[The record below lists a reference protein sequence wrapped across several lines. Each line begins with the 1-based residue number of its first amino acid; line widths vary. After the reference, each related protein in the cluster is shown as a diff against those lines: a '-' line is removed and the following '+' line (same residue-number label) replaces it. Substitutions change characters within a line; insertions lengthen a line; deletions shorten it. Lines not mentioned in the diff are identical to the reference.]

1 MARNPL
7 NLEELFPLPNSM
19 TAFAQGELKDAFGTL
34 RCELR
39 AVNHRYLDVGL
50 QLPELLKPAEH
61 ALRDLLRSRMQRGK
75 VTLVMG
81 LEVQRNLQSQ
91 IKIDDAMVKAYVD
104 ATNQIAGQI
113 DNPGRVDPMDILR
126 SPGVMLT
133 SEEAPEG
140 IEDKAVELVNSVLDS
155 FIENREREGQALAD
169 LILERVQTIAE
180 QVDQIEKVVPE
191 IRNALE
197 QKLRKK
203 LDDLKVEAN
212 ADRLEQELVYQA
224 QRMDVDEEIDR
235 LRTHLQEM
243 KMQLGK
249 NEAIGRRLDFLAQ
262 ELNREANTLA
272 SKSQGVASSQGAIEI
287 KVCIEQIRE
296 QIQNIE

>member
-1 MARNPL
+1 M
-7 NLEELFPLPNSM
+7 PNSM
-19 TAFAQGELKDAFGTL
+19 TAFAQGELKDSAGTL

-39 AVNHRYLDVGL
+39 AVNHRYLDIGM
-50 QLPELLKPAEH
+50 QLPESLKPAEH
-61 ALRDLLRSRMQRGK
+61 ALRELLRSRLQRGK

-81 LEVQRNLQSQ
+81 FELQQSLQSQ
-91 IKIDDAMVKAYVD
+91 VAIDDAMAKAYID
-104 ATNQIAGQI
+104 AANRIAAHI
-113 DNPGRVDPMDILR
+113 ETPASIDPMDILR
-126 SPGVMLT
+126 SPGVLT
-133 SEEAPEG
+133 ASQQTPEDIEA
-140 IEDKAVELVNSVLDS
+140 KAVELAGTVLES
-155 FIENREREGQALAD
+155 FIDNRLREGQALAD

-180 QVDQIEKVVPE
+180 QVDQIEKVIPE
-191 IRNALE
+191 IRAALD

-203 LDDLKVEAN
+203 LDELKAETN

-249 NEAIGRRLDFLAQ
+249 SEPIGRRLDFLAQ

>member
-1 MARNPL
+1 M
-7 NLEELFPLPNSM
+7 PNSM
-19 TAFAQGELKDAFGTL
+19 TAFAQGELKDSFGTL

-39 AVNHRYLDVGL
+39 AVNHRYLDLGV
-50 QLPELLKPAEH
+50 QLPEMFKPAEH
-61 ALRDLLRSRMQRGK
+61 ALRELIRSRIQRGK
-75 VTLVMG
+75 VTLVLG
-81 LEVQRNLQSQ
+81 FEKQKNLQTQ
-91 IKIDDAMVKAYVD
+91 VAIDESMAKAYIQ
-104 ATNQIAGQI
+104 AANQISAQI
-113 DNPGRVDPMDILR
+113 ENPAALDPMDILR
-126 SPGVMLT
+126 SPGVLLA

-140 IEDKAVELVNSVLDS
+140 IEEKAVELAATVLES
-155 FIENREREGQALAD
+155 FLDNRQREGQALAD
-169 LILERVQTIAE
+169 LMVERIETIAD
-180 QVDQIEKVVPE
+180 QVDQIEKAVPE
-191 IRNALE
+191 IRTALE

-203 LDDLKVEAN
+203 LDELKSEAN

-249 NEAIGRRLDFLAQ
+249 DEPIGRRLDFLAQ

>member
-1 MARNPL
+1 M
-7 NLEELFPLPNSM
+7 PNSM
-19 TAFAQGELKDAFGTL
+19 TAFAQGELKDSTGTL

-39 AVNHRYLDVGL
+39 AVNHRYLDIGM
-50 QLPELLKPAEH
+50 QLPEALKPAEH
-61 ALRDLLRSRMQRGK
+61 ALRELLRSRLQRGK

-81 LEVQRNLQSQ
+81 FEIQQGLQSQ
-91 IKIDDAMVKAYVD
+91 VAFDQAMAKAYID
-104 ATNQIAGQI
+104 AASQIAGQI
-113 DNPGRVDPMDILR
+113 EAPAPIDPMDILR
-126 SPGVMLT
+126 SPGVLVASQETPEDIET
-133 SEEAPEG
+133 SAL
-140 IEDKAVELVNSVLDS
+140 ELAGSVLNS
-155 FIENREREGQALAD
+155 FIENRAREGQALAD

-180 QVDQIEKVVPE
+180 QVDQIEKVIPE
-191 IRNALE
+191 IRAALD
-197 QKLRKK
+197 QKLRRK
-203 LDDLKVEAN
+203 LDELKSEAN
-212 ADRLEQELVYQA
+212 PDRLEQELVYQA

-235 LRTHLQEM
+235 LRTHLEEM

-249 NEAIGRRLDFLAQ
+249 DEPIGRRLDFLAQ

>member
-1 MARNPL
+1 
-7 NLEELFPLPNSM
+7 LPNSM
-19 TAFAQGELKDAFGTL
+19 TAFAQGELKDSFGTL

-39 AVNHRYLDVGL
+39 AVNHRYLDIGM
-50 QLPELLKPAEH
+50 QLPEMLKPAEH
-61 ALRDLLRSRMQRGK
+61 ALRELLRSRMQRGK

-81 LEVQRNLQSQ
+81 FELQRSLQTQ
-91 IKIDDAMVKAYVD
+91 VVIDEPMAKAYIE
-104 ATNQIAGQI
+104 AANQVAAQME
-113 DNPGRVDPMDILR
+113 NPAPLDPMDILR
-126 SPGVMLT
+126 SPGVILA
-133 SEEAPEG
+133 SEQAPEG
-140 IEDKAVELVNSVLDS
+140 IADKTVELVSTVLDS
-155 FIENREREGQALAD
+155 FIENRLREGQALAD
-169 LILERVQTIAE
+169 LIVERVETISA

-191 IRNALE
+191 IRAALN

-203 LDDLKVEAN
+203 LDELKSEAN
-212 ADRLEQELVYQA
+212 ADRLEQEMVYQA

-249 NEAIGRRLDFLAQ
+249 SEPIGRRLDFLAQ